1 MLNAFTSG
9 LAGTSLSEDE
19 RIFLRDARPAG
30 VILFARN
37 VENPEQVRRLV
48 DDARSAVGEA
58 ILVLIDQEGGRVR
71 RLRPPYW
78 RDLPEASRYRRLLGS
93 NSAPAQRA
101 ARLVAQLTAAELR
114 ALGINCNCAPVLD
127 LPVPGS
133 HEVIGSRA
141 YDTTTAGVIDLG
153 REVVAGYMA
162 GGVVPVLKHIPGHG
176 RATAD
181 SHLALPTVTA
191 TRAELEATDFLPFK
205 ALAHAP
211 AAMTAHVVYTA
222 LDPAEPASTS
232 ARVHADII
240 RGHIGFE
247 GLLMSDD
254 LTMKAL
260 APRTLRQRAEAVL
273 AAGSDLALHCW
284 GELDGMAEIAAGSRP
299 LTGRARE
306 RFDAALSVSHTVE
319 PFDVAAAEACLAEVL
334 AIGIAS

>member
-1 MLNAFTSG
+1 
-9 LAGTSLSEDE
+9 LAGLHLSEGE
-19 RIFLRDARPAG
+19 RRFLRDARPAG

-37 VENPEQVRRLV
+37 IDTPEQVRRLV
-48 DDARSAVGEA
+48 SDARDAVGED

-71 RLRPPYW
+71 RLRPPQW
-78 RDLPEASRYRRLLGS
+78 RDLPEAARYFKLAGS
-93 NSAPAQRA
+93 NAAPARRA
-101 ARLVAQLTAAELR
+101 ANLVAQLTAAELR

-133 HEVIGSRA
+133 HEIIGSRA
-141 YDTTTAGVIDLG
+141 YGDDVAGVVALA
-153 REVVAGYMA
+153 REVLDGYLA
-162 GGVVPVLKHIPGHG
+162 GGILPVIKHIPGHG

-191 TRAELEATDFLPFK
+191 SRAMLEATDFAPFK
-205 ALAHAP
+205 ALAQAP
-211 AAMTAHVVYTA
+211 AAMSAHVVYA
-222 LDPAEPASTS
+222 DIDPAEPASTS
-232 ARVHADII
+232 AKVHTDII
-240 RGHIGFE
+240 RGHIGFD

-284 GELDGMAEIAAGSRP
+284 GELEGMAEIAAGSRP
-299 LTGRARE
+299 LEGRARE
-306 RFDAALSVSHTVE
+306 RFYAALTVTATVA

-334 AIGIAS
+334 AVGTA